1 MTNRRALLAAALP
14 ALVLP
19 VLLSPGALLAHPHE
33 ALTRERQGAVEQQVM
48 AAREAIRAAVSA
60 KDAAKLRA
68 LYAADFT
75 HTHASGKVD
84 GRDARI
90 VSLLAGEPV
99 IELARVEEITI
110 RVPHAD
116 TAVLTGRSPIAGS
129 GGGGARDVRWMQ
141 VFVRVDGDWRLA
153 ASQATGVAPTT

>member
-1 MTNRRALLAAALP
+1 MQRRALLLALLP
-14 ALVLP
+14 ALAL
-19 VLLSPGALLAHPHE
+19 PGALLAHPHE
-33 ALTRERQGAVEQQVM
+33 TLTRERQGAVEQQVM
-48 AAREAIRAAVSA
+48 AARESIRAAVAA

-75 HTHASGKVD
+75 HTHTTGKVD

-99 IELARVEEITI
+99 IELARVEELTI
-110 RVPHAD
+110 RVLHSD
-116 TAVLTGRSPIAGS
+116 TAILSGRSPIQRSDGA
-129 GGGGARDVRWMQ
+129 GARDVRWTQ

-153 ASQATGVAPTT
+153 ASQATGVSPTT